1 MNSRAGLPVV
11 APVLDEADNPNRYL
25 SLMRVDKKAEAGE
38 IKFVLIDGP
47 GLATVR
53 SAPDGL
59 VAKVIDASCIP
70 A

>member
-1 MNSRAGLPVV
+1 VV
-11 APVLDEADNPNRYL
+11 APVLDAQHNATRYL
-25 SLMRVDKKAEAGE
+25 NLMRVDKKAESGE

-53 SAPDGL
+53 GAPDAV
-59 VAKVIDASCIP
+59 VADVINASCAP